1 MILLKIAFRN
11 LREHKIKT
19 LIIGSLIALGIA
31 FMIVGNSIMD
41 TITNGLKSTYRE
53 NFTSDIIIRN
63 YSEDNVNFIGGFG
76 GTTPAVSDYLDV
88 VEYLDT
94 HPAVKDFTPLLS
106 GSGTLSKD
114 DLPAGQAILWAIQV
128 EDYRTM
134 FEGKY
139 TITEGTDLIEGEEG
153 IVLSEQTVRNALN
166 RTELELKVGDIVK
179 ISGQNNTT
187 GTKIREVPIVG
198 IGSFANTGGRTGS
211 ISFIDTTTLRALS
224 GLTALDGET
233 SVVSEENPDFSD
245 DALFGGSDLFA
256 SDSLV
261 TSSTDSSDSE
271 ASTGID
277 FDNILGDTSVRD
289 KYLTL
294 DNNAWNFILVQLENG
309 RSLGSVKRSLASSDV
324 LSENIIVEDWRWGA
338 GFQATIAYGIRNI
351 LNIIIFAVAIVAI
364 IIIMN
369 TLVISVT
376 ERIAEIGTVRAIGG
390 QRGFVR
396 SMIMLEVLMIC
407 LVFGVLGII
416 LGAIIVLILGAT
428 GFSPPPGNFV
438 LRILFGGG
446 LFKPV
451 LSVPSLFY
459 SLIIVVCVGVV
470 ASLYPIAVALGIAP
484 VQAMEKGK

>member
-53 NFTSDIIIRN
+53 NFTSDIILRN
-63 YSEDNVNFIGGFG
+63 YSEDTVNFIGGFG
-76 GTTPAVSDYLDV
+76 GTTPAVSDYLEVAD
-88 VEYLDT
+88 YLEA

-106 GSGTLSKD
+106 GSGALAKG
-114 DLPAGQAILWAIQV
+114 DLTAGQVILWAIQV

-139 TITEGTDLIEGEEG
+139 TISEGTDLVDGEEG
-153 IVLSEQTVRNALN
+153 IVLSEQTVQNALN
-166 RTELELKVGDIVK
+166 RNEVELKVGDIVK

-198 IGSFANTGGRTGS
+198 IGAFENTGGRTGS
-211 ISFIDTTTLRALS
+211 ISFVDTTTLRALS

-245 DALFGGSDLFA
+245 TALFGGDSLFA
-256 SDSLV
+256 ENTLV
-261 TSSTDSSDSE
+261 TSSSEDADS
-271 ASTGID
+271 AID

-294 DNNAWNFILVQLENG
+294 DNNAWNFVLVKLENG
-309 RSLGSVKRSLASSDV
+309 RSLANVKRDMTRSEI
-324 LSENIIVEDWRWGA
+324 LSEDIVVEDWRWGA
-338 GFQATIAYGIRNI
+338 GFQASIAYSIRNI
-351 LNIIIFAVAIVAI
+351 LNIIILTVAIVAI

-376 ERIAEIGTVRAIGG
+376 ERIAEIGTIRAIGG
-390 QRGFVR
+390 QQHFVR

-407 LVFGVLGII
+407 LVFGILGII
-416 LGAIIVLILGAT
+416 LGSAIVLILGAT
-428 GFSPPPGNFV
+428 GFSAPTGNFV

-459 SLIIVVCVGVV
+459 SFVIVALVGLL
-470 ASLYPIAVALGIAP
+470 ASLYPIALALGIAP
-484 VQAMEKGK
+484 VQAMEKGR